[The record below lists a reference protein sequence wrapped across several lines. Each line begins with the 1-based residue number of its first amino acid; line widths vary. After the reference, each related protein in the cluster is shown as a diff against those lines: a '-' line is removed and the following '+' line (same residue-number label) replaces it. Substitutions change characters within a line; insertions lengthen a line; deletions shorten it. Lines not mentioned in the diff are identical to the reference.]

1 MSLRLILTIAA
12 APTPTPSPAPVLTG
26 TSTSTITSTATST
39 TTSTSSSTPT
49 PPPTVTGTSP
59 AHADLILWLVVGGI
73 IAAGLVVILGRM
85 LIKSGQGGPA
95 ASIIRSWI
103 AISLVIGLLI
113 FCAATLLGSD
123 TSLQSILF
131 GGLIASTGAAIA
143 FYFSS
148 QGADRAR
155 ADILNAVTTIGQG
168 AAEPRKFSQAAPPPG
183 KLNVPYPP
191 YQIIADGSPR
201 PSYYKISGSLPDGL
215 ILDKDGTLHGT
226 PTKAGTDFKFT
237 VAAVNSAG
245 LIPSPEITMTIAG
258 S

>member
-1 MSLRLILTIAA
+1 MSLRLILAIAA
-12 APTPTPSPAPVLTG
+12 APTPTPSPAPILTG

-39 TTSTSSSTPT
+39 VSSTPT
-49 PPPTVTGTSP
+49 PTPTVISTPP

-73 IAAGLVVILGRM
+73 IAAGLVVILGRS
-85 LIKSGQGGPA
+85 LVKSGQGGPA
-95 ASIIRSWI
+95 ASVIRSWI

-148 QGADRAR
+148 QGADKAR

-168 AAEPRKFSQAAPPPG
+168 GTKPSKFSQAAPPNG
-183 KLNVPYPP
+183 KLNVPYGP
-191 YQIIADGSPR
+191 YQIIADGSPP
-201 PSYYKISGSLPDGL
+201 PSYWVVSGKLPDGL
-215 ILDKDGTLHGT
+215 ILDNDGTLHGI
-226 PTKAGTDFKFT
+226 PTNATDFNFA
-237 VAAVNSAG
+237 VAATNSAG
-245 LIPSPEITMTIAG
+245 LVPSPNIKMTIAE